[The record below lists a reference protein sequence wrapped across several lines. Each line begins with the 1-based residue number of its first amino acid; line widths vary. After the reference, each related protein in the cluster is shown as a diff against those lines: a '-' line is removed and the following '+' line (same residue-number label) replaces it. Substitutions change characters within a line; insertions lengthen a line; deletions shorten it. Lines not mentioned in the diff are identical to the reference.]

1 MAAHFATAGI
11 DDPPNF
17 TGTHDT
23 LDFTDAGHAN
33 AGDIFEAKNGFDV
46 VRIAAGLNIDLR
58 PVTFGEFEQLA
69 FLGEGIVSVYG
80 SQLVTEQLGTAI
92 SGAAGLQTLNIFA
105 AGNYSAQPLSF
116 TNWEETDVIAIYG
129 SPASQT
135 LIGSV
140 LNDTIYAGAGNDVV
154 HGRAGND
161 TLYGEDGNDK
171 LLGISGDDLLV
182 GGAGN
187 DGYWVDG
194 AGDVVIEAAGEGTDT
209 VSTGSISYVLGDN
222 VENLNLTGLLG
233 LNGTGNGGNNV
244 VNGNAGANQLE
255 GLGGNDTLRG
265 QGGNDVLVGGSG
277 RDFLT
282 GGAGADTFVFATG
295 DTGVTGATR
304 DMVQDFS
311 SYEGDLIDL
320 SATDFSSFIGSAAFS
335 HQAGEVR
342 AVAIANGAYLVQ
354 GDADGDGRVDFALI
368 VRADG
373 VPLTASDFLFG

>member
-1 MAAHFATAGI
+1 M
-11 DDPPNF
+11 
-17 TGTHDT
+17 
-23 LDFTDAGHAN
+23 
-33 AGDIFEAKNGFDV
+33 
-46 VRIAAGLNIDLR
+46 
-58 PVTFGEFEQLA
+58 
-69 FLGEGIVSVYG
+69 
-80 SQLVTEQLGTAI
+80 
-92 SGAAGLQTLNIFA
+92 
-105 AGNYSAQPLSF
+105 
-116 TNWEETDVIAIYG
+116 
-129 SPASQT
+129 
-135 LIGSV
+135 
-140 LNDTIYAGAGNDVV
+140 
-154 HGRAGND
+154 
-161 TLYGEDGNDK
+161 
-171 LLGISGDDLLV
+171 
-182 GGAGN
+182 
-187 DGYWVDG
+187 
-194 AGDVVIEAAGEGTDT
+194 IEAAGEGTDT

>member
-23 LDFTDAGHAN
+23 LDFTDAGQAN
-33 AGDIFEAKNGFDV
+33 AGDIFDAKNGFDV

-58 PVTFGEFEQLA
+58 PVTFVEFEQLS
-69 FLGEGIVSVYG
+69 FLGEGIVSVDG
-80 SQLVTEQLGTAI
+80 SQLVTGQLGTAI

-116 TNWEETDVIAIYG
+116 TSWEATDIIAIFG
-129 SPASQT
+129 SSASQM

-140 LNDTIYAGAGNDVV
+140 RNDTIYAGAGNDVV

-171 LLGISGDDLLV
+171 LLGILGDDVLV
-182 GGAGN
+182 GGAG
-187 DGYWVDG
+187 DDVYWVDG
-194 AGDVVIEAAGEGTDT
+194 AGDVVIEAAGGGTDAVT
-209 VSTGSISYVLGDN
+209 TGSISYVLGDN
-222 VENLNLTGLLG
+222 VENLLLTGSLD
-233 LNGTGNGGNNV
+233 LNGTGNGANNIV
-244 VNGNAGANQLE
+244 TGNAGDNRLE
-255 GLGGNDTLRG
+255 GLAGSDTLRG
-265 QGGNDVLVGGSG
+265 EGGNDVLVGGSG
-277 RDFLT
+277 RDVLT
-282 GGAGADTFVFATG
+282 GGDGADTFVFATG

-304 DMVQDFS
+304 DIVQDFS
-311 SYEGDLIDL
+311 SYQGDQIDL
-320 SATDFSSFIGSAAFS
+320 TDTDLTSFIGSAAFS

-342 AVAIANGAYLVQ
+342 AVAIANGAFLVQ
-354 GDADGDGRVDFALI
+354 GDADGDGQVDFALI

-373 VPLTASDFLFG
+373 VQLTASDFLFG